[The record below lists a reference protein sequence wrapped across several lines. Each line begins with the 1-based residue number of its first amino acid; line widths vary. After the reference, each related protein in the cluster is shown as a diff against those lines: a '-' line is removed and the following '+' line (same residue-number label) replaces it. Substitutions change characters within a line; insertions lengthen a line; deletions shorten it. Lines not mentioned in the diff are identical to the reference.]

1 MIKSRSSSLH
11 PALAPWLA
19 GINQIAVQAAARGIE
34 PTPAAAREALANMT
48 LYFGGKA
55 PEIAAVRDFTLPSLP
70 GVPLR
75 VYDPRPG
82 QPLPVCVYLHGG
94 GHMAGSIEVYDPIYR
109 QIAAHADCLVVAVEY
124 RLAPEHPYP
133 QGLEDCVQAIRELPP
148 WLASWNLG
156 DGRGLLVT
164 GDSGGGALAASIS
177 ALAANDRSLAVRGQ
191 ILIYPSLDY
200 TLSQP
205 SVVENGQGYLLE
217 TARIRWYFDQYFGAH
232 DDRRAASPLFMPAAG
247 LPPTLLITAGFCPL
261 RDEGYAYAERLAAA
275 GVPCEHVNLPDM
287 LHTYLNLHALAPEAC
302 DATYN
307 AMAHW
312 IAKHQNL
319 PASK

>member
-1 MIKSRSSSLH
+1 MTESRSSTLQ

-19 GINQIAVQAAARGIE
+19 GINQIAAQAAARGIE

-55 PEIAAVRDFTLPSLP
+55 PEVAAVHDFALAAAP

-75 VYDPRPG
+75 LYDPRPG

-94 GHMAGSIEVYDPIYR
+94 GHMAGSIDVYDPIYR
-109 QIAAHADCLVVAVEY
+109 RLAARADCLVVAVEY
-124 RLAPEHPYP
+124 RLAPEHRYP
-133 QGLEDCVQAIRELPP
+133 QGLEDCVRAIRALPQ
-148 WLASWNLG
+148 WLAEQNLG
-156 DGRGLLVT
+156 DGRGLLVA
-164 GDSGGGALAASIS
+164 GDSGGGALTASVS
-177 ALAANDRSLAVRGQ
+177 ALAIDDHSLKLRGQ

-205 SVVENGQGYLLE
+205 SIVENGQGYLLE
-217 TARIRWYFDQYFGAH
+217 TARIRWYFDQYFHDH
-232 DDRRAASPLFMPAAG
+232 DDRRAASPLFMPVAG

-261 RDEGYAYAERLAAA
+261 RDEGYAYAERLATA
-275 GVPCEHVNLPDM
+275 GIACEHVNLPDM

-302 DATYN
+302 DATYD
-307 AMAHW
+307 A
-312 IAKHQNL
+312 IAKCIARQ
-319 PASK
+319 